1 MVTRIVTRRIISSE
15 ERATAAAA
23 NDSDRDDKHGSNE
36 ETSGEETQKLCNF
49 KSSQSKAADGGICDG
64 PSSYHDVF
72 FNDDTIPDVGKALN
86 IHRDSTSTT
95 TRKRP
100 LMTDDVDD
108 TETKG
113 GQRQRQKFIE
123 LSGVP
128 PQLPILSNRK
138 SGSKCQGVDKL
149 CNKWRAKI
157 RINGKQRCI
166 GYYDTDKEAAVD
178 YARAVFKYEAGKV
191 NARRKRGQQ
200 KLIDLTDVP
209 PQLPILNC
217 GSGSSK
223 YKGVSLNKSKNK
235 WQAQIKID
243 GKQHHIGCYA
253 NEEDAAVDYAR
264 AMFKYNKY

>member
-15 ERATAAAA
+15 ERAAAA
-23 NDSDRDDKHGSNE
+23 NDSDRDDVNRLKDNKQSDDDDDKKHGSNE

-49 KSSQSKAADGGICDG
+49 KSSQSKAADGRICDV

-72 FNDDTIPDVGKALN
+72 FNDDTTPDVGKAVN

-128 PQLPILSNRK
+128 PQLPILSSRK
-138 SGSKCQGVDKL
+138 SGSKYQGVYFDKF
-149 CNKWRAKI
+149 CNKWR
-157 RINGKQRCI
+157 RRSGLMGSN
-166 GYYDTDKEAAVD
+166 AAL
-178 YARAVFKYEAGKV
+178 AIMILIK
-191 NARRKRGQQ
+191 
-200 KLIDLTDVP
+200 KL
-209 PQLPILNC
+209 QLITL
-217 GSGSSK
+217 
-223 YKGVSLNKSKNK
+223 V
-235 WQAQIKID
+235 
-243 GKQHHIGCYA
+243 QHISTSTP
-253 NEEDAAVDYAR
+253 
-264 AMFKYNKY
+264 

>member
-1 MVTRIVTRRIISSE
+1 MVTRVVIRRIISSK
-15 ERATAAAA
+15 ERAAAAA
-23 NDSDRDDKHGSNE
+23 NDSDRDDVNRLKDNKQSDDDDKKHGSNE
-36 ETSGEETQKLCNF
+36 EACSEETQKLCNF

-72 FNDDTIPDVGKALN
+72 FNDDTTPDVGKAVN

-138 SGSKCQGVDKL
+138 SGSKYQGVYFDKL

-157 RINGKQRCI
+157 RIDGKQRCI

-178 YARAVFKYEAGKV
+178 YARAAY
-191 NARRKRGQQ
+191 
-200 KLIDLTDVP
+200 
-209 PQLPILNC
+209 
-217 GSGSSK
+217 K
-223 YKGVSLNKSKNK
+223 YKYTIAEHS
-235 WQAQIKID
+235 
-243 GKQHHIGCYA
+243 YA
-253 NEEDAAVDYAR
+253 IMSDQDREEVKCMWKA
-264 AMFKYNKY
+264 